1 MKQKSCLWITSYSYF
16 FSSAFLIV
24 GGILSING
32 KALDDDD
39 DNTSL
44 PDPIQGIAE
53 ATGIKI
59 RWY

>member
-1 MKQKSCLWITSYSYF
+1 MSLNNKVQLFLFI
-16 FSSAFLIV
+16 SSAFLIV
-24 GGILSING
+24 GGMSVNG
-32 KALDDDD
+32 KALDDDGEK
-39 DNTSL
+39 TSL

>member
-1 MKQKSCLWITSYSYF
+1 MSLNNKLQLF

-32 KALDDDD
+32 KALDDDG

-44 PDPIQGIAE
+44 PDPIQGTAE

-59 RWY
+59 R